1 MAQNSSIVVFNQL
14 IKMKDSVQHASDQ
27 LSKISALLQKIARP
41 AQFSDFNSTTARK
54 IQSSLFKL
62 DNFIMDLNRDVA
74 GLYADSF
81 NIHQT
86 CASFDGQISAEKV

>member
-54 IQSSLFKL
+54 IQSSPRDESRGKSWCHTPSFIIFSYALLQEFK
-62 DNFIMDLNRDVA
+62 
-74 GLYADSF
+74 
-81 NIHQT
+81 
-86 CASFDGQISAEKV
+86 